1 MKTATLLLFMLASIA
16 GYSQATTV
24 YSRLTDKVGTVPASD
39 TITGVVKVD
48 TAYSSTYKYLRY
60 IGTTN
65 IANIF
70 TNGSIGNY
78 GWMYVYIPS
87 DSIVAKVMSV
97 AAVGDATLDTFRIQ
111 VDRSIIMTGSKP
123 LKSIKAKDFSYTWQ
137 NDGGGAGYV
146 NGVSIVSGTNFTIG
160 KDDIV
165 GTSQTTWQD
174 PIIINA
180 GGTSFLIIERKQP

>member
-1 MKTATLLLFMLASIA
+1 MLASIA

-70 TNGSIGNY
+70 TNGSISNY

-87 DSIVAKVMSV
+87 DSIMAKVMSV

-137 NDGGGAGYV
+137 NDGGG
-146 NGVSIVSGTNFTIG
+146 VS
-160 KDDIV
+160 
-165 GTSQTTWQD
+165 
-174 PIIINA
+174 
-180 GGTSFLIIERKQP
+180 

>member
-1 MKTATLLLFMLASIA
+1 M
-16 GYSQATTV
+16 
-24 YSRLTDKVGTVPASD
+24 
-39 TITGVVKVD
+39 
-48 TAYSSTYKYLRY
+48 
-60 IGTTN
+60 
-65 IANIF
+65 
-70 TNGSIGNY
+70 
-78 GWMYVYIPS
+78 
-87 DSIVAKVMSV
+87 AKVMSV

-137 NDGGGAGYV
+137 NDGGGVGYV